1 MKKKRHKL
9 NAAGEMHRSYFSLS
23 SFAMAGGTKPK
34 SYFCCEENLTTAG
47 IAQDTISPS
56 KKKQESGFSSS

>member
-1 MKKKRHKL
+1 MKKRHNL

-23 SFAMAGGTKPK
+23 FFVMAGGTKHK
-34 SYFCCEENLTTAG
+34 SYFHCEESLTTAG
-47 IAQDTISPS
+47 TSQDTISPS